1 MSVNH
6 LWRDGKF
13 FGKQFNGLRI
23 VLYGGIRGRQGVAE
37 RAERLSAGD
46 FYRERAQD
54 CLKQADQATTDQA
67 KTEFLRLAE
76 HWHRLAQKIETS
88 NW

>member
-1 MSVNH
+1 
-6 LWRDGKF
+6 
-13 FGKQFNGLRI
+13 
-23 VLYGGIRGRQGVAE
+23 VAE

>member
-1 MSVNH
+1 VEY
-6 LWRDGKF
+6 RAP
-13 FGKQFNGLRI
+13 
-23 VLYGGIRGRQGVAE
+23 VVTE
-37 RAERLSAGD
+37 RAEKPSSRN

-67 KTEFLRLAE
+67 RAEFLKLAE

-88 NW
+88 DW